1 MQALPIDSFVPE
13 ILARLGER
21 RALVVVATPGAGKT
35 TRVPP
40 ALVDDGPVI
49 LLQPR
54 RVAAR
59 SLARRIAEE
68 RGWTLGGEIGWQVRF
83 ERRFGPRT
91 RLLVATEGILTARLQ
106 SDPLVSGFKTVVL
119 DEFHERSLHC
129 DLALALVREAMRARD
144 DLRLVVMSATLDAE
158 RVAAYLDDCPV
169 VAVPG
174 RAHPVEVRHA
184 PDLAPASAIREAV
197 NAGRGHVLVFLPGAA
212 EIERLAGEL
221 ASAPWLPAGSA
232 ILPLY
237 GALDAAAQDRA
248 LAPAPGRK
256 IVLATNIAETSI
268 TIDGVTEVVDS
279 GLHRVLRFDPDSGLD
294 RLHLE
299 RIPRD
304 SAAQRTG
311 RAGRTAPGRVTRL
324 WDPRLELREHREP
337 EIERVDLAAPC
348 LEILAWGADPAAF
361 PWLDAPPPER
371 VAAALAL
378 LERLGALHGGR
389 LTALGRRMQPLPLHP
404 RLARVLLAAPTR
416 SAASACAALAEG
428 WRPAGAAATG
438 ESDALAAVDRLE
450 SAPAGVRAVAAELA
464 RLTGARGDA
473 GSEDDLLRAMFSG
486 YPDRLARR
494 REPGSARLLL
504 ASGQGAALARE
515 SAVRQ
520 AEFLVALEVH
530 GVSRAAAAAEA
541 LVRSASA
548 VRREWIAPTRI
559 ETEHWLDDT
568 GTVRAAER
576 TFYDA
581 LPIGERGRPPDPERA
596 AEIITAELLRRP
608 LDERNE
614 QLLRR
619 LRFAGVEVDLART
632 LRAAAD
638 GRRSLFEWS
647 LAELLPA
654 DARRRLEREAPG
666 ELELPSGRRA
676 RLEYREDGSVLAA
689 VKLQELFGLGESPRL
704 GARRETV
711 TFSLLAPNGRP
722 VQTTR
727 DLRSFW
733 NGAYQEVRK
742 ELRGRY
748 PKHPWPEDPWTAPAT
763 HRTTRR
769 R

>member
-1 MQALPIDSFVPE
+1 
-13 ILARLGER
+13 
-21 RALVVVATPGAGKT
+21 
-35 TRVPP
+35 
-40 ALVDDGPVI
+40 
-49 LLQPR
+49 
-54 RVAAR
+54 
-59 SLARRIAEE
+59 
-68 RGWTLGGEIGWQVRF
+68 
-83 ERRFGPRT
+83 
-91 RLLVATEGILTARLQ
+91 
-106 SDPLVSGFKTVVL
+106 
-119 DEFHERSLHC
+119 
-129 DLALALVREAMRARD
+129 
-144 DLRLVVMSATLDAE
+144 
-158 RVAAYLDDCPV
+158 
-169 VAVPG
+169 
-174 RAHPVEVRHA
+174 
-184 PDLAPASAIREAV
+184 
-197 NAGRGHVLVFLPGAA
+197 
-212 EIERLAGEL
+212 
-221 ASAPWLPAGSA
+221 
-232 ILPLY
+232 
-237 GALDAAAQDRA
+237 
-248 LAPAPGRK
+248 
-256 IVLATNIAETSI
+256 
-268 TIDGVTEVVDS
+268 
-279 GLHRVLRFDPDSGLD
+279 
-294 RLHLE
+294 
-299 RIPRD
+299 
-304 SAAQRTG
+304 
-311 RAGRTAPGRVTRL
+311 
-324 WDPRLELREHREP
+324 
-337 EIERVDLAAPC
+337 
-348 LEILAWGADPAAF
+348 
-361 PWLDAPPPER
+361 
-371 VAAALAL
+371 
-378 LERLGALHGGR
+378 
-389 LTALGRRMQPLPLHP
+389 
-404 RLARVLLAAPTR
+404 
-416 SAASACAALAEG
+416 
-428 WRPAGAAATG
+428 
-438 ESDALAAVDRLE
+438 
-450 SAPAGVRAVAAELA
+450 
-464 RLTGARGDA
+464 
-473 GSEDDLLRAMFSG
+473 
-486 YPDRLARR
+486 
-494 REPGSARLLL
+494 
-504 ASGQGAALARE
+504 
-515 SAVRQ
+515 
-520 AEFLVALEVH
+520 
-530 GVSRAAAAAEA
+530 
-541 LVRSASA
+541 